1 MLHSADKGMERGEL
15 WRGTMYRKMVWQVLL
30 SVALVVAFSLPAFA
44 GEPTEVIRKTTDKII
59 SIVQDP
65 ALQGPA
71 KKSERE
77 RLIRAAAEKVFD
89 REGMSMRVLAQH
101 WRKRTPAEKEEFM
114 SLFEDL
120 LEKTYIDRVEGYSG
134 QKVVYEGERIQ
145 GNYALVKVE
154 IVTKQGTNIPVLY
167 RLNKK
172 KTGWLVYDLSIE
184 GVSLINNYRTQFNS
198 IILRSSFKGLIKKLK
213 AKVGESKG

>member
-1 MLHSADKGMERGEL
+1 MA
-15 WRGTMYRKMVWQVLL
+15 WQLVLCGVLL
-30 SVALVVAFSLPAFA
+30 VAFSFPAFA
-44 GEPTEVIRKTTDKII
+44 GEPTEVIRKTTDEII

-65 ALQGPA
+65 ALQGPE
-71 KKSERE
+71 KKNERE
-77 RLIRAAAEKVFD
+77 RLIRAAAEKIFD

-114 SLFEDL
+114 ELFEDL

-134 QKVVYEGERIQ
+134 EKVIYDGERVE

-154 IVTKQGTNIPVLY
+154 ILTKQGTKIPVLY
-167 RLNKK
+167 RLKK
-172 KTGWLVYDLSIE
+172 KKAGWLVYDLSIE

-213 AKVGESKG
+213 AKVGKK

>member
-1 MLHSADKGMERGEL
+1 
-15 WRGTMYRKMVWQVLL
+15 MYRKMVWQLVLCVVLL
-30 SVALVVAFSLPAFA
+30 VAFSFPAFA
-44 GEPTEVIRKTTDKII
+44 GEPTEVIRKTTDEII

-65 ALQGPA
+65 ALQGPE
-71 KKSERE
+71 KKNERE
-77 RLIRAAAEKVFD
+77 RLIRAAAEKIFD

-114 SLFEDL
+114 ELFEDL

-134 QKVVYEGERIQ
+134 EKVIYDGERVE

-154 IVTKQGTNIPVLY
+154 ILTKQGTKIPVLY
-167 RLNKK
+167 RLKKK

-198 IILRSSFKGLIKKLK
+198 IILRSSFKGLIEKLR
-213 AKVGESKG
+213 AKVGKK